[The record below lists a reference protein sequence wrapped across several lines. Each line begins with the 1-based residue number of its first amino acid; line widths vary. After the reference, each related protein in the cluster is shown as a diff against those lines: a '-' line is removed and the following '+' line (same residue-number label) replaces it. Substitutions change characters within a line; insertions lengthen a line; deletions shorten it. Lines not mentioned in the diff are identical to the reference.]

1 MCVAAQLVD
10 RGVSMHE
17 REAAGRSALDLA
29 RAYGHYNLA
38 TQLLH
43 TEASRRERQEKD
55 RVKAVKTKI
64 AADIAAQQAQEK
76 YERFLRREAAR
87 KQREEDER
95 REAAHIR
102 AEADA
107 VKKAADDARDA
118 ATVCTAALLYVT
130 LWLSVC
136 VCVCACLSVY
146 VSLCMSLCV
155 CVCVCVLCGMCVC
168 GWRCITWCA
177 CCSAA
182 SSG

>member
-1 MCVAAQLVD
+1 
-10 RGVSMHE
+10 MHE

-155 CVCVCVLCGMCVC
+155 CVCVCVLCVMCVC
-168 GWRCITWCA
+168 GWRCIT
-177 CCSAA
+177 S
-182 SSG
+182 